1 MNIAELS
8 AEGHEGACSR
18 VNLKVVGNC
27 VETKSREPLRLK
39 GTRNCDIEEQ
49 RARLM
54 FSSSTIHPSSLDWG
68 NHNLGFSLHKHP
80 LG

>member
-8 AEGHEGACSR
+8 AEGCEGAHSR
-18 VNLKVVGNC
+18 VKVVGNC
-27 VETKSREPLRLK
+27 VETEYREPLRLK

-68 NHNLGFSLHKHP
+68 NHHLAFSLHKHP
-80 LG
+80 IC